1 MCSKHV
7 PKDSKDFGLEC
18 TKSRP
23 KYQEVIVE
31 YESDV
36 SRLKKEAAA
45 FAAQHYGEE
54 GVKNADFF
62 VIANATLLTMEAGNV
77 KSDVLRDA
85 VLVTRGGEI
94 EAIVGV
100 HDAVFPYGAT
110 VIDVEG
116 GQSRTL
122 PCLTMQV

>member
-1 MCSKHV
+1 
-7 PKDSKDFGLEC
+7 
-18 TKSRP
+18 
-23 KYQEVIVE
+23 
-31 YESDV
+31 
-36 SRLKKEAAA
+36 
-45 FAAQHYGEE
+45 
-54 GVKNADFF
+54 
-62 VIANATLLTMEAGNV
+62 METGNV

-116 GQSRTL
+116 GQSRTDL
-122 PCLTMQV
+122 QLAVQV